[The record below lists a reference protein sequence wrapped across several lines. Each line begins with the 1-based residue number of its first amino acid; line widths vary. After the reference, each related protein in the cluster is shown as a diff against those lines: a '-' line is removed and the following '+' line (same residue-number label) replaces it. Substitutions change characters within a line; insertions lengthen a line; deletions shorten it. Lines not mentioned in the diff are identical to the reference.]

1 MKIGSDA
8 WLQVII
14 SGAAQMGIEVSADQA
29 EAFALHA
36 RELVLWNRK
45 TNLTA
50 IVDPQQLAVKHFLD
64 AIAPLPHL
72 PSQGALIDI
81 GTGGGFP
88 GIPLKVMRPDQ
99 PMTLIDSSRKK
110 ISFVKHIVRQL
121 GLQNIEA
128 LHTRA
133 QSLALTDDHRG
144 RYHVVVSRAVAEP
157 AAIMEIASGLPAP
170 GCRIII
176 YQGPNTPETQ
186 ETEAADPQAGPLHC
200 QTIDY
205 RLPILNDRRKLV
217 ILSFDSADDSPS
229 NHGAAEP
236 LAE

>member
-1 MKIGSDA
+1 MKLGSDA
-8 WLQVII
+8 WKHLIT
-14 SGAAQMGIEVSADQA
+14 SGAAQMGIEVSADQV

-64 AIAPLPHL
+64 AIAPLPHI
-72 PSQGALIDI
+72 PNQGALIDI

-110 ISFVKHIVRQL
+110 ISFVKHIIRQL
-121 GLQNIEA
+121 GLQKIEA

-133 QSLALTDDHRG
+133 QSLVLTDDHRG
-144 RYHVVVSRAVAEP
+144 RYHVIVSRAVAEP
-157 AAIMEIASGLPAP
+157 AAILEIASGLPAP

-176 YQGPNTPETQ
+176 YQGPNTPENTGQ
-186 ETEAADPQAGPLHC
+186 GICRSASRAPCIIKPLTITFPFQMTAA
-200 QTIDY
+200 
-205 RLPILNDRRKLV
+205 
-217 ILSFDSADDSPS
+217 SW
-229 NHGAAEP
+229 
-236 LAE
+236 